1 MNSHIFVQAAVATLL
16 GASLPATAHEPKHT
30 EQPPGTE
37 RCYGVAKA
45 GENQCGTAKHD
56 CGAMSTVDNDPAEWK
71 YVPKGTCGKL
81 GGKTAAP
88 LPPGK

>member
-1 MNSHIFVQAAVATLL
+1 MNRISLYTAVAALL
-16 GASLPATAHEPKHT
+16 AASLTAAAHEPKHT

-71 YVPKGTCGKL
+71 YVPQGTCSKL
-81 GGKTAAP
+81 GGRTAAAP
-88 LPPGK
+88 APKK

>member
-1 MNSHIFVQAAVATLL
+1 V
-16 GASLPATAHEPKHT
+16 GLPAAAHEPKHT

-45 GENQCGTAKHD
+45 GENQCGTAKHA

-71 YVPKGTCGKL
+71 YVPQGTCSKL

-88 LPPGK
+88 PAPKK